1 MHIKDSNSGIFTEE
15 MMFKNFGQ
23 RANAEDYGRT
33 PKSKKKQEA
42 EEDRQSTFG
51 SVMLDVPPE
60 PLNAQERLELA

>member
-1 MHIKDSNSGIFTEE
+1 
-15 MMFKNFGQ
+15 MFKNFGQ